1 MKNKKLI
8 KKSCPAPPTQ
18 FPATSNLNHSLFKFT
33 LILLFGIIFLSAIVS
48 AEENLTL
55 QEQAK
60 VCLGDSEKIMGEL
73 IEDGFNVNRIN
84 DTLAVASELY
94 KGQLLKLR
102 VKDSDFSFV
111 LTYCQEIKDT
121 KESAYIARDE
131 FSALFRFYNGTFEEN
146 ISVIDG
152 MIDEIKNEIENERYE
167 KVSPLAEKTYEKI
180 SEVQA
185 EQTALRAFYEGTTK
199 GLKRFFERNWIAVL
213 ISVGIA
219 FILFLIYRKTVLVWT
234 IERKIQ
240 RLELRKEK
248 ILDIIKDAQRE
259 YFQDGK
265 MSEGIFNI
273 KTKKLA
279 ELIRDIDRQIPMLRE
294 RLAEL
299 GKRENFNRELKRKTR
314 KKFSFI
320 NLFKKLRKKL
330 K

>member
-1 MKNKKLI
+1 
-8 KKSCPAPPTQ
+8 
-18 FPATSNLNHSLFKFT
+18 
-33 LILLFGIIFLSAIVS
+33 
-48 AEENLTL
+48 
-55 QEQAK
+55 
-60 VCLGDSEKIMGEL
+60 
-73 IEDGFNVNRIN
+73 
-84 DTLAVASELY
+84 
-94 KGQLLKLR
+94 
-102 VKDSDFSFV
+102 
-111 LTYCQEIKDT
+111 
-121 KESAYIARDE
+121 
-131 FSALFRFYNGTFEEN
+131 
-146 ISVIDG
+146 
-152 MIDEIKNEIENERYE
+152 
-167 KVSPLAEKTYEKI
+167 
-180 SEVQA
+180 
-185 EQTALRAFYEGTTK
+185 
-199 GLKRFFERNWIAVL
+199 
-213 ISVGIA
+213 
-219 FILFLIYRKTVLVWT
+219 VLVWT

-320 NLFKKLRKKL
+320 NLFKKFRRKL